1 MLRTYGDTLKYE
13 YIYDKQGDLSE
24 EIFTADHDNEMA
36 GYYAGTYVMTYSY
49 EYDLA
54 GNIVHSAEKHEDDWS
69 IVTDYR
75 AVRVIKAV

>member
-1 MLRTYGDTLKYE
+1 MLRTYGGTLKYE
-13 YIYDKQGDLSE
+13 YIYDKNGDLSE

-54 GNIVHSAEKHEDDWS
+54 GNIIRSVKKYEDDRS
-69 IVTDYR
+69 VFTDYR
-75 AVRVIKAV
+75 AVRVIKAA